1 MKNLILIVED
11 NKDLAQLLEKILQFQ
26 GYITQVAHNGED
38 GWSKVVDE
46 KPKVV
51 VTDVNIPKMN
61 GFKLLQ
67 KIKKH
72 YKNIEVIII
81 TADSDT
87 RDGAEAIEMGAFGFI
102 HKPFD
107 NQDLIDLIEKVFN
120 NE

>member
-11 NKDLAQLLEKILQFQ
+11 NKDLANLLEKILQFQ

-72 YKNIEVIII
+72 YKEIEVIII

-87 RDGAEAIEMGAFGFI
+87 RDGVKAIEMGGFDYI

-107 NQDLIDLIEKVFN
+107 NQDLIDIIERALRD
-120 NE
+120 